1 MHIESLAPGEV
12 FVFGSNAQGAHGA
25 GAARTAYEKFGAV
38 WGQGSG
44 LQGQS
49 YGIDTMSGF
58 EVLRREVAE
67 FVSVARQHP
76 ELTFLLTPVGCGIAG
91 YAAADVAPLFTN
103 APGNVE
109 LPAQFRAVIEI
120 PDAGEH
126 DDPAGGAPSEA
137 RAKPSAA
144 GKPGSAVRGRHDRGA
159 AGDRQQY
166 WDGRYGDSPRLW
178 SGRVNAA
185 LADVTADLVPGTAL
199 DLGCGEGGDALWLA
213 EHGWRVTGVDVST
226 VALERADAEARRRG
240 LDIAWQSADL
250 ESWQPRDDYDL
261 VSACFLQAPEDF
273 NRSAVLHRM
282 SRCVRPGGHLLIV
295 SHAAMPPWSQHH
307 DHADMPTIE
316 SELAAVGAPTEWTIV
331 IAEKRQ
337 RAATG
342 PDGQHGL
349 LDDNVVLLLR
359 R

>member
-1 MHIESLAPGEV
+1 MHIESLTPGEI

-58 EVLRREVAE
+58 EILQREVAD

-76 ELTFLLTPVGCGIAG
+76 DLTFLLTPVGCGIAG
-91 YAAADVAPLFTN
+91 YSAQDVAPLFRD

-109 LPAQFRAVIEI
+109 LPDQFRAVIEN

-126 DDPAGGAPSEA
+126 DDPAGDAPTATDAQS
-137 RAKPSAA
+137 
-144 GKPGSAVRGRHDRGA
+144 
-159 AGDRQQY
+159 RQRY
-166 WDGRYGDSPRLW
+166 WDERYSDRERLW
-178 SGRVNAA
+178 SGRVNVA
-185 LADVTADLVPGTAL
+185 LADVAADLVPGTAL

-213 EHGWRVTGVDVST
+213 EHGWRVTGVDVSK

-240 LDIAWQSADL
+240 LEIAWQSADL
-250 ESWQPRDDYDL
+250 ETWQPRDDYDL

-307 DHADMPTIE
+307 DHAEMPTIE
-316 SELAAVGAPTEWTIV
+316 GELAAVGASTAWTIV
-331 IAEKRQ
+331 VAEKRQ

-349 LDDNVVLLLR
+349 LDDNVVLLR
-359 R
+359 RR